1 MIKEIAERI
10 SINAHSSIAIAGDVK
25 VYVDPYLVKEAANDA
40 DIIFITHDHY
50 DHLSKDDYMKVIKE
64 DTIFV
69 IPESCAESA
78 SGAGIPKTHIRT
90 MKAGDEL
97 ELPGVCALAVPA
109 YNIGKPF
116 HPKENGWLGYVL
128 TIEGVRIYIA
138 GDTDATEEA
147 KAVEC
152 DIAMIP
158 AGGTYTTD
166 AKQAAELANAI
177 APKIAIPT
185 HYGSEAG
192 KMKDGDVFEKNVDK
206 GIDVLK
212 LISSMSATACRVM
225 R

>member
-1 MIKEIAERI
+1 MLREVVNRI
-10 SINAHSSIAIAGDVK
+10 SINAHSSIAIDGEAK

-40 DIIFITHDHY
+40 DVIFITHDHF
-50 DHLSKDDYMKVIKE
+50 DHLSKDDFMKLIKE

-69 IPESCAESA
+69 IPESCAGSA
-78 SGAGIPKTHIRT
+78 AKAGIPKTHIRT
-90 MKAGDEL
+90 MNAGDEL
-97 ELPGVCALAVPA
+97 ELPGVCAFAVPA

-128 TIEGVRIYIA
+128 TIDEVRIYIA
-138 GDTDATEEA
+138 GDTDVTEDA

-177 APKIAIPT
+177 APKVAIPT
-185 HYGSEAG
+185 HYGADVG
-192 KMKDGDVFEKNVDK
+192 KMKDGDIFAKNVDK
-206 GIDVLK
+206 GIEVVK
-212 LISSMSATACRVM
+212 LIK
-225 R
+225 